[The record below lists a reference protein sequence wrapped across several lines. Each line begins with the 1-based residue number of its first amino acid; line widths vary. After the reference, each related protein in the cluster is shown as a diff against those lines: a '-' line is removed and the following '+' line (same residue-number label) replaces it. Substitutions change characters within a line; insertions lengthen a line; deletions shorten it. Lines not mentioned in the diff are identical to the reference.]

1 MTMISNFIARS
12 VGSGLVIL
20 TGSACKFENN
30 VIRDCQNNGIDL
42 CNGDIYASN
51 NVVVNNERSGLY
63 GNGHIKGS
71 FINNKIVYNKL
82 QAWNNGLCKYIMDQD
97 GKGGYNFNTD

>member
-1 MTMISNFIARS
+1 MKEKSKVAMIHNFIARS

-20 TGSACKFENN
+20 TGSGCKFENN

-42 CNGDIYASN
+42 CNGDIYAAN
-51 NVVVNNERSGLY
+51 NVICNNERSGLY

-71 FINNKIVYNKL
+71 FVNNKIIYNKL
-82 QAWNNGLCKYIMDQD
+82 
-97 GKGGYNFNTD
+97 